1 MLFCA
6 LLLIIKW
13 DWGTFFSKIG
23 KWLPTTIKSAEV
35 TCSNSQ
41 LKPWKETKY
50 ATELIPVRI
59 YEKVFVSLLKK
70 ALKISRMIL

>member
-6 LLLIIKW
+6 LLSIIKW

-23 KWLPTTIKSAEV
+23 KWLTTTIKSTKV
-35 TCSNSQ
+35 TCYNSW

-50 ATELIPVRI
+50 ANELIPLRS
-59 YEKVFVSLLKK
+59 YEKGFAFLLKK